1 MFFEDIDDVL
11 KDAFEHLKSG
21 RYKLALADAHRVFD
35 EKPEDPEVISCLAWA
50 LLENGESAEA
60 LEFAN
65 IAVKISGEAALPRL
79 YRGYILSR
87 LSIYEGAISDFN
99 YAISNGCRDMNWA
112 YLNKTRSLAGLERY
126 YDALSEIDKIETL
139 DKPVLDEANNLKKYL
154 KLALGHNSGFLNSLL
169 GKKNSLLEIG
179 AEAYKNKEYW
189 FTLWSIDQ
197 TLKYSK
203 SSEEIKNAQLLEI
216 NTLHSMFRFKSA
228 MNKADLLK
236 DLLKNDKEF
245 IKLYQKI
252 QKQLKPVV
260 KEEDEIFPS
269 QGYNTGFYIYDN
281 DYFNILQ
288 IRTYDLLDNINSEK
302 RTYLL
307 SFNHKKVKYV
317 GVEVVM
323 ENPNSEVRNSEYDAK
338 AVWYQNGIEIG
349 IHKFKL
355 KIDKT
360 WRIVEFV
367 QSWGTKE
374 PGFWVKGQGR
384 VDIYLNN
391 VIVCT
396 RWFVIGNEDI
406 ENAEKIAV
414 PENINGTNIQETQ
427 QPDENSQNRKVEL
440 QSIEKSLEELNSLIG
455 LKKVKDTVKDFV
467 AYVNFLTERKKLG
480 IKTQEDLSFHCVFLG
495 NPGTGKTT
503 VARLLGSI
511 LKGLGIVESG
521 HLVEVD
527 RAALVGQYIG
537 ETAQKTEKLVVE
549 ASGGLL
555 FIDEAYTLKKEGAS
569 QDFGQEAI
577 DIILKRMEDSRGDF
591 VVIAAG
597 YPDAMNSF
605 IESNPGLKSRF
616 THFFNF
622 DDFTPDELVEIF
634 IKTALKEEYKV
645 NDDALDILKK
655 RFIDLYRARDNS
667 FGNARL
673 VKKIFN
679 EAALQLSKRYLQL
692 PVSERTKDALV
703 TINADD
709 ILAVMGA
716 PSKNAYNVGINEEEL
731 AAALDKLNSLTG
743 LNVVKTE
750 INEIVKLARYY
761 IEQGEN
767 PQNKFSSH
775 LIFSGSPGTGKTT
788 VARLFSEIYS
798 ALGILPKGHL
808 IEADRQML
816 VGTYVGQTADKTK
829 KIIDKAIGG
838 TLFIDEAYTLIRTG
852 DNKGNDFG
860 QEAIDTLL
868 KRMED
873 DRGKFIV
880 IAAGYTDEMKNFIES
895 NPGLRSRF
903 TRQIFFEDYSPSE
916 LYSISLNLIKEK
928 GYELNQDAS
937 APLKKYFVEVY
948 SKRTKSF
955 GNARLVRSL
964 IESALKNHLL
974 RIADLPAES
983 RSDSEVKF
991 LNLNDFKSLI
1001 KENTGSTGEAE
1012 DNLSKC
1018 LTELNNFAG
1027 LKDVKEHLNKIIKS
1041 LKVAKLRKERGLQV
1055 IKRNLNSLYIGNT
1068 GTGMNKIAR
1077 LTGKIYKELDLLSE
1091 GQVIETDKSS
1101 LISGFLEQ
1109 TTVKVD
1115 NALKSAAGGILLIND
1130 FYSFI
1135 FNAYDTG
1142 YSVLEYFAKNLDA
1155 NKGNL
1160 IVIGTLTKDNFKEL
1174 SEEHPLVTTIFPNH
1188 FYFED
1193 YTPRELL
1200 EIALTISNKLGYKL
1214 DEGAWQ
1220 LLLELLNHLYS
1231 KKQSYR
1237 NAKFVK
1243 EILYQAIANQEER
1256 LLSLN
1261 EPDNEQLSTIIYED
1275 IYNININDY

>member
-11 KDAFEHLKSG
+11 KEAFEHLRLG

-65 IAVKISGEAALPRL
+65 IAVKISGESALPRL

-87 LSIYEGAISDFN
+87 LSIYEGAISDFT
-99 YAISNGCRDMNWA
+99 YAISNGCRDINWA
-112 YLNKTRSLAGLERY
+112 YLNKARSLAGLERY
-126 YDALSEIDKIETL
+126 YDALSETDKIEIK
-139 DKPVLDEANNLKKYL
+139 DKIVLNEVTNLKKYL
-154 KLALGHNSGFLNSLL
+154 KLALGHNSGFLNSLI
-169 GKKNSLLEIG
+169 GKKNSLLDIG
-179 AEAYKNKEYW
+179 AEAFKNKEYW

-203 SSEEIKNAQLLEI
+203 SSEEIKDAQLLEI
-216 NTLHSMFRFKSA
+216 NTLFAMFRFKSA
-228 MNKADLLK
+228 LNKADLLK

-252 QKQLKPVV
+252 QKQLTPAP
-260 KEEDEIFPS
+260 KEEEEAFPS

-288 IRTYDLLDNINSEK
+288 IRTYDLLDNLNSEE

-317 GVEVVM
+317 GVEVVL
-323 ENPNSEVRNSEYDAK
+323 ENPNYNIKSSDYDAK

-355 KIDKT
+355 NIEKT

-374 PGFWVKGQGR
+374 TGFWVKGQGR

-391 VIVCT
+391 IIVCT

-406 ENAEKIAV
+406 ENMEKIVA
-414 PENINGTNIQETQ
+414 PSNTDDTNIQDTQ
-427 QPDENSQNRKVEL
+427 QPDENSQNRKIQL
-440 QSIEKSLEELNSLIG
+440 QSIEKSLDELNSLIG
-455 LKKVKDTVKDFV
+455 LKKVKETVKDFV

-511 LKGLGIVESG
+511 LKGLGVVKSG

-527 RAALVGQYIG
+527 RAGLVGQYIG
-537 ETAQKTEKLVVE
+537 ETAQKTEKLVAE

-555 FIDEAYTLKKEGAS
+555 FIDEAYTLKKEGAA

-577 DIILKRMEDSRGDF
+577 DIILKRMEDSKGDF

-605 IESNPGLKSRF
+605 IDSNPGLKSRF

-634 IKTALKEEYKV
+634 VKTAQKEEYKI
-645 NDDALDILKK
+645 NDDALDILKR

-679 EAALQLSKRYLQL
+679 ESALQLSKRYLQL
-692 PVSERTKDALV
+692 PVSERTKDALI

-709 ILAVMGA
+709 ILAVVGV
-716 PSKNAYNVGINEEEL
+716 PSKSSYNVGINEEEL
-731 AAALDKLNSLTG
+731 TNALNKLNTLTG
-743 LNVVKTE
+743 LHVVKTE

-808 IEADRQML
+808 VEADRQML

-829 KIIDKAIGG
+829 KIIDKSIGG
-838 TLFIDEAYTLIRTG
+838 TLFIDEAYTLIRNG
-852 DNKGNDFG
+852 ENKDNDFG

-873 DRGKFIV
+873 DRGKFVV

-903 TRQIFFEDYSPSE
+903 TRHIFFEDYSPAE
-916 LYSISLNLIKEK
+916 LYTIALSLIKEK
-928 GYELNQDAS
+928 GYELNSDA
-937 APLKKYFVEVY
+937 AGPLKKYFADVY
-948 SKRTKSF
+948 GKRTKSF

-974 RIADLPAES
+974 RIADLPQES
-983 RSDSEVKF
+983 RIDSEVKF
-991 LNLNDFKSLI
+991 LKLTDFRNLIQGDTASPD
-1001 KENTGSTGEAE
+1001 EE
-1012 DNLSKC
+1012 DVLSKY
-1018 LTELNNFAG
+1018 LNELKSFAG
-1027 LKDVKEHLNKIIKS
+1027 LNDVKEQLDRIIKS

-1055 IKRNLNSLYIGNT
+1055 IKRNMNSLFVGNT
-1068 GTGMNKIAR
+1068 GTGMTNVAKI
-1077 LTGKIYKELDLLSE
+1077 TGKIYKELDLLTI

-1101 LISGFLEQ
+1101 LISAFLEQ
-1109 TTVKVD
+1109 TTSKVD
-1115 NALKSAAGGILLIND
+1115 AALNSASGGILLIND
-1130 FYSFI
+1130 FASFI
-1135 FNAYDTG
+1135 YSSYDSG
-1142 YSVLEYFAKNLDA
+1142 YPVLEFFVKNLDSI
-1155 NKGNL
+1155 KEKL
-1160 IVIGTLTKDNFKEL
+1160 IIIGTLTKDKLKEL
-1174 SEEHPLVTTIFPNH
+1174 SEDFPHLLSIFPNQ

-1200 EIALTISNKLGYKL
+1200 EIALTISSKLGYKL

-1220 LLLELLNHLYS
+1220 LLLELLSHLYS

-1275 IYNININDY
+1275 IYSININEY